1 MAPYLRQLQNQVP
14 NNGLRTTPREAR
26 RKSREREIAALYSS
40 ARVVNH
46 ENKRVQTIP
55 AAHTDDLF
63 HL

>member
-1 MAPYLRQLQNQVP
+1 MKDGSYERQLQNRVP

-46 ENKRVQTIP
+46 ENERV
-55 AAHTDDLF
+55 
-63 HL
+63 